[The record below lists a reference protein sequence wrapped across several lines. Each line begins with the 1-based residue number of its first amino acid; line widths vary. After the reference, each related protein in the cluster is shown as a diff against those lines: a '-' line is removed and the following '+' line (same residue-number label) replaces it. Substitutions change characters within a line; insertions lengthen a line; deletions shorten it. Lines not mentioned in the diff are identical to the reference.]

1 MGGTASVDMILI
13 LRHILKESLFLL
25 LYVLKLKLRN
35 CALLCVCVVVAVDV
49 DCRLS
54 FVAVVF

>member
-1 MGGTASVDMILI
+1 MASVGMILA